1 VRGARCEYLQLYS
14 PNFMGFLYKI
24 KPQCGVKGSLRQEE
38 TLRESEE
45 EKEIVNRMRKKE
57 SEKWERGKEEKIK
70 KIY

>member
-1 VRGARCEYLQLYS
+1 
-14 PNFMGFLYKI
+14 MGFLYKI